1 MLVILVKRKFVD
13 IFVWNS
19 YAVEFYLLSILY
31 SFLFFFKEMKH
42 KFGTLWNDPR
52 VFTMNILKIASNLW
66 RPLNCILNDN
76 IELQLTLKNKSGTR
90 ANYFQANIP
99 SLYQKKTIYF
109 LGNVIYWCFFKHFIN
124 FSTKQ
129 SEINKERFFGGARI
143 LHLMVL
149 HQMAEN
155 FRLNDIKLCFM
166 FLLPRL

>member
-1 MLVILVKRKFVD
+1 
-13 IFVWNS
+13 
-19 YAVEFYLLSILY
+19 
-31 SFLFFFKEMKH
+31 MKH

-52 VFTMNILKIASNLW
+52 VFRMNILKIASNLW
-66 RPLNCILNDN
+66 RPLNCILYDN
-76 IELQLTLKNKSGTR
+76 MELQLTLKNKTGTR

-109 LGNVIYWCFFKHFIN
+109 LGNVIYWCLFKHFIN

-149 HQMAEN
+149 NHANGGKFSPQRYQIVLYVFTASSLRKSLAISDNTHQ
-155 FRLNDIKLCFM
+155 IYWS
-166 FLLPRL
+166 